1 MCVSSHNFMQ
11 TYLHFLYTSS
21 THVIAQ
27 SSVTHD
33 DTQNVT
39 YAQKLMS
46 SEISLPH
53 DIKNYKKYMK
63 QKILKQKLL
72 IVGHLKDSE

>member
-11 TYLHFLYTSS
+11 MYLHFLYTSS

-53 DIKNYKKYMK
+53 DIKNYKKIYETK
-63 QKILKQKLL
+63 NTKTKTIDRRTSKGQ
-72 IVGHLKDSE
+72 